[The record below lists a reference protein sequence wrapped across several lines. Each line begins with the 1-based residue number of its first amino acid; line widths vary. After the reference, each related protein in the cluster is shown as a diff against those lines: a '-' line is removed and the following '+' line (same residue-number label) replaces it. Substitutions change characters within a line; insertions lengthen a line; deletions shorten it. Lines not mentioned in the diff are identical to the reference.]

1 MIFLLLANNFRS
13 PTNIAGSM
21 KSSRPDLDLE
31 KKVFGKTSESPQATN
46 TTLNLNPETGYGP
59 EIITNFNFQNTN
71 IADLTTFM
79 QKETGLNLVIAE
91 DVNKSKKISI
101 TASSA
106 ITVGDAW
113 KAYLSALNYSGYALV
128 KKDAFYYIVPLSK
141 AANESIQ
148 IYTGEYS
155 PNVDTYFMSVLSP
168 KYLSSTTLH
177 QKFTQWIKNE
187 QGAQLIDIPETN
199 KLIVGGRGSF
209 IRKLKDLLKI
219 VDVEGYKE
227 SIRYIKIEHYAADE
241 MAEML
246 VNLLPSTKQS
256 GSTSILSKSSNLIK
270 RDSIISNIIPEQRTN
285 SIIAMA
291 NDQGFKELQELIKKI
306 DKDQTFTI
314 SEKMRVHHLKHA
326 KAEEL
331 AKTLEG
337 LVSSGKS
344 SSKAS
349 KSLFQ
354 QEVKITADKDNNALI
369 VVAGPLDWQRI
380 KPIIEELDVGR
391 LQVYIE
397 GIIMETSLSKNKN
410 LETLFGGKYHANN
423 DLGQF
428 STASGQGGFMG
439 SSNVLGNA
447 TNSIGFGL
455 SEASQVAG
463 AVLFPSVESL
473 ASKTFNLSPING
485 VIKAIASS
493 GNTNILSTPQILAM
507 DNTPAEINLTEENPY
522 VDSSFTGTGKDTIT
536 VNKTEFQAAS
546 TVIKI
551 TPMINKTS
559 GFVKLKIEQKI
570 EDFLGNATGSNGRKG
585 KAMREFKTEI
595 AVKNKDTIVM
605 GGFLKDKQVVSGRKV
620 PILGDIPFLGWLFKA
635 KTGEVEKTNLLFFW
649 TPIILDPYDQSAM
662 NNTQRLLLERKYML
676 DELLGVGKDPMKEK
690 VDKIQKSILK
700 NNPEKNL
707 EIEMNL

>member
-1 MIFLLLANNFRS
+1 MILLLLANNFKS
-13 PTNIAGSM
+13 PTNIAGSLQ
-21 KSSRPDLDLE
+21 KPTRKDQEETL
-31 KKVFGKTSESPQATN
+31 FGKTSASPNPSNA
-46 TTLNLNPETGYGP
+46 TLNLNPETGYGP

-256 GSTSILSKSSNLIK
+256 GTSILSKASNLIK

-291 NDQGFKELQELIKKI
+291 NDQGFKELQDLIKKI
-306 DKDQTFTI
+306 DKDQTATI

-331 AKTLEG
+331 SKTLEG
-337 LVSSGKS
+337 LVASGKS
-344 SSKAS
+344 TSKGS

-423 DLGQF
+423 DLGQL
-428 STASGQGGFMG
+428 STASGSGGFLG
-439 SSNVLGNA
+439 SSNILGSS
-447 TNSIGFGL
+447 TNSIGFGIL
-455 SEASQVAG
+455 PAAQVAG
-463 AVLFPSVESL
+463 AVLFPGIESL
-473 ASKTFNLSPING
+473 AKTTFNMSPING
-485 VIKAIASS
+485 MIKALASS

-522 VDSSFTGTGKDTIT
+522 VDTSIAGTGKDMIQS
-536 VNKTEFQAAS
+536 NKTEFQSAD
-546 TVIKI
+546 TKIKI
-551 TPMINKTS
+551 TPMVNKTS

-595 AVKNKDTIVM
+595 AVKDKDTIVM
-605 GGFLKDKQVVSGRKV
+605 GGFLKDKQVVSARKV

-707 EIEMNL
+707 DIEMNL

>member
-1 MIFLLLANNFRS
+1 
-13 PTNIAGSM
+13 M
-21 KSSRPDLDLE
+21 KSSRSDLEQE

-256 GSTSILSKSSNLIK
+256 GSTSILSKASNLIK

-455 SEASQVAG
+455 SEVSQVAG
-463 AVLFPSVESL
+463 AVLFPGVESL